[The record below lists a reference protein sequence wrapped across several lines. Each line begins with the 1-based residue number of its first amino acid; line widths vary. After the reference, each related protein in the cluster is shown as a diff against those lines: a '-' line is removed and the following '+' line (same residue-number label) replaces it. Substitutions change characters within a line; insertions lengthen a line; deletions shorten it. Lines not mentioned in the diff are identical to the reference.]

1 MEPFKESPD
10 DGGDLPP
17 QITSSR
23 CKWQDKEEEE
33 EEADESDHIGTHFLE
48 TPEQQA

>member
-1 MEPFKESPD
+1 MEEIF
-10 DGGDLPP
+10 LL
-17 QITSSR
+17 SSHQADVSDQT
-23 CKWQDKEEEE
+23 WQDKEEGE